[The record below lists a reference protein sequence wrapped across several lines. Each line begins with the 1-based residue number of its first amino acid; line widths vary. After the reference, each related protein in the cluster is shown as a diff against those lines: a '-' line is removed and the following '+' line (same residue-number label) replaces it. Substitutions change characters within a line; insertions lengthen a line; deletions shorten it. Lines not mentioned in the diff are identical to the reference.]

1 MNASPSAFEGL
12 RVLDAAGPMG
22 NYCGKLFADLGAD
35 VILVEPPAGTRARF
49 EPPFMA
55 DVPGIERSLSHGYY
69 NANKRGVTLDL
80 DSVDGRGLFARLA
93 ATSDIVLDT
102 ETPGVMARRGLDHA
116 RLAALRPSI
125 VCTSITPFGQD
136 GPYAQHAAE
145 DLTALAM
152 GGLLYLAGYDDAPP
166 VRMHGNQAV
175 LCANMFAAVAT
186 LLATLEAEVGGEGQH
201 VDVSMQECVTMALET
216 SVQFFDL
223 EGEVRKRH
231 AGAQR
236 FAGTGVFDCAD
247 GQIYLM
253 AGGIGANKFWGRTI
267 DWFTDEGMAGVELF
281 REPRWEQ
288 IEFLRSREAKRLFA
302 EIFVPWVRTRN
313 KDDLYRE
320 GQRRKIPV
328 ATISQPSDLLSSA
341 QLAHR
346 DHFVDLLDAPAGTAD
361 KRMPGAPYRLSR
373 TPWSLRRAAPRL
385 GEHNLEVFG
394 TLGVAAA
401 DLGALYARKVI

>member
-1 MNASPSAFEGL
+1 MSAPRALEGL
-12 RVLDAAGPMG
+12 RVLDAAGPLG

-35 VILVEPPAGTRARF
+35 VILVEPPAGTRARC
-49 EPPFMA
+49 EPPFIGG
-55 DVPGIERSLSHGYY
+55 VPGLERSLSHAYY

-80 DSVDGRGLFARLA
+80 DSADGRGLFARLA

-102 ETPGVMARRGLDHA
+102 EAPGAMAGRGLGYA
-116 RLAALRPSI
+116 QLAAIKPSI
-125 VCTSITPFGQD
+125 VCTSITPFGQS
-136 GPYAQHAAE
+136 GPYAHHAAE

-152 GGLLYLAGYDDAPP
+152 GGLLYLAGYEDAPP

-186 LLATLEAEVGGEGQH
+186 MLAMLESEATGEGQH
-201 VDVSMQECVTMALET
+201 IDVSMQECVTMALET

-231 AGAQR
+231 AGVQR

-267 DWFTDEGMAGVELF
+267 DWFAEEGMAGVERF
-281 REPRWEQ
+281 REPNWERV
-288 IEFLRSREAKRLFA
+288 EFLRSAEAKQIFA
-302 EIFVPWVRTRN
+302 DIFVPWVRTRR
-313 KDDLYRE
+313 KEDLYRE
-320 GQRRKIPV
+320 GQRRKIPI
-328 ATISQPSDLLSSA
+328 ATISKPSDLLCSA

-346 DHFVDLLDAPAGTAD
+346 GYFVDMLGLPDDVAD
-361 KRMPGAPYRLSR
+361 KRMPGAPYKLSR
-373 TPWSLRRAAPRL
+373 TPWSLNRAAPRL
-385 GEHNLEVFG
+385 GEHNAEVFG
-394 TLGVAAA
+394 ALGLDAAE
-401 DLGALYARKVI
+401 LERLYARRAI